1 MSRKQKNLAETATLE
16 IIEPVVN
23 LETEPVKPEIAE
35 TNAIEL
41 NVKSTENSISTP
53 AKNNNLIANLIFQAW
68 LGVAIWMSFG
78 LLMEGFIGY
87 RIPSYFADATRR
99 ELFRL
104 AHAHGALLS
113 ILLFAAAFCADK
125 FPNTPNFAIWSLR
138 AGVVLMP
145 FGFLLAGVWHFP
157 DEPGIA
163 IWLVP
168 ISALLIIFA
177 AITMALASYKK

>member
-1 MSRKQKNLAETATLE
+1 MSRKQKNLAETVTLE
-16 IIEPVVN
+16 TIEPVAN
-23 LETEPVKPEIAE
+23 LETELIKPAIVE
-35 TNAIEL
+35 TNPAEFTAKPTDNLIA
-41 NVKSTENSISTP
+41 KP

-87 RIPSYFADATRR
+87 RIPGYFADATRR

-145 FGFLLAGVWHFP
+145 LGFLLAGVWHFP
-157 DEPGIA
+157 NEPGIA

>member
-1 MSRKQKNLAETATLE
+1 MSRKQKNLTAAATLE
-16 IIEPVVN
+16 TVEPAAN
-23 LETEPVKPEIAE
+23 FKPETIKSE
-35 TNAIEL
+35 TI
-41 NVKSTENSISTP
+41 KSSFGEPLENSIAANSIAP
-53 AKNNNLIANLIFQAW
+53 KNGKLIANLIFQAW

-113 ILLFAAAFCADK
+113 VLLFAAAFCADK
-125 FPNTPNFAIWSLR
+125 SPNPPNFAIWSLR

-145 FGFLLAGVWHFP
+145 LGFLLAGVWHFP

-168 ISALLIIFA
+168 IAALLIVFA
-177 AITMALASYKK
+177 AITLALASYKK

>member
-1 MSRKQKNLAETATLE
+1 MSRKQKNLSETATLE
-16 IIEPVVN
+16 TVEPIADTKPETVAPETIKTNFVEPVEQFN
-23 LETEPVKPEIAE
+23 AANFTPE
-35 TNAIEL
+35 NH
-41 NVKSTENSISTP
+41 K
-53 AKNNNLIANLIFQAW
+53 LIANLILQAW
-68 LGVAIWMSFG
+68 LGVALWMSFG

-125 FPNTPNFAIWSLR
+125 FPNTPQFAIWSLR

-145 FGFLLAGVWHFP
+145 LGFLFAGVWHFR

-168 ISALLIIFA
+168 TSALLIIFA